1 MAVRYWVLAA
11 VTVLAANAEAFA
23 QRGGGCG
30 GGQTNQLRG
39 SPGGGRSELRGNPGG
54 QTNQLQGSPLG
65 VSQLQTGAG
74 VNALQAQQ
82 MLLQAQLQAM
92 QQMQTADLLSYAANQ
107 GYAEQE
113 RAYAAYKKRQR
124 ELKTTTVADLMAE
137 QQRR

>member
-1 MAVRYWVLAA
+1 MAVRYWLLSA
-11 VTVLAANAEAFA
+11 VAVLAANAGAFA

-30 GGQTNQLRG
+30 GGQTNQLRAN
-39 SPGGGRSELRGNPGG
+39 PGQTNQLRGNPG
-54 QTNQLQGSPLG
+54 QTNQLYGSPLG

-92 QQMQTADLLSYAANQ
+92 QQMQTADLLSYAADQ
-107 GYAEQE
+107 GYAEQA

-124 ELKTTTVADLMAE
+124 ELRTTTVADLIAE

>member
-11 VTVLAANAEAFA
+11 VAVLAANAGAFA

-39 SPGGGRSELRGNPGG
+39 SPGQTNQLRGNPGG
-54 QTNQLQGSPLG
+54 QMNQLQGSPLG
-65 VSQLQTGAG
+65 VSQMQTGTG

-82 MLLQAQLQAM
+82 MYLQAQLQAM
-92 QQMQTADLLSYAANQ
+92 QQMQTAELLSYAANQ
-107 GYAEQE
+107 GYAEQD

-124 ELKTTTVADLMAE
+124 ELKTTTVADLIAE